1 MSWKQLLGIAAI
13 VVAILCLITFQR
25 AEIKRLKDD
34 RDKYERNT
42 ETLLSDVQKYKV
54 RDSLNAAKVT
64 GLELTVKEYER
75 FRSEDAAL
83 IKEMTAKNRDL
94 AAINKA
100 QSQTIVKLQSIPNDT
115 VILIDS
121 VMVPA
126 VTVHCGDRW
135 FDFDGVLTESEFTGT
150 LVNRDSLMLVESV
163 RYKKFLG
170 FLWKTEKVIDRQ
182 LDCVSKNPHTTVM
195 GLEHIVIEN

>member
-100 QSQTIVKLQSIPNDT
+100 QSQTIIKLQSIPNDT